1 MKLTA
6 VLVAI
11 CAAAASAAVAPVRS
25 TPLNPHTSHPFDRY
39 PGCSVDCLKSSFD
52 EAGCAYSDSRCGC
65 IHKRVITKRSKPCLW
80 ARCTMDECIKIKNMA
95 METCDRIEKGLV
107 KI

>member
-11 CAAAASAAVAPVRS
+11 CAAAASADDAPFRS
-25 TPLNPHTSHPFDRY
+25 TLLDPHTSHPFDRY

-52 EAGCAYSDSRCGC
+52 EAGCAYSDTKCGC
-65 IHKRVITKRSKPCLW
+65 IHKRVITMRSRPCLW
-80 ARCTMDECIKIKNMA
+80 AHCTMDECIKIKNMA
-95 METCDRIEKGLV
+95 LEACDRLEK